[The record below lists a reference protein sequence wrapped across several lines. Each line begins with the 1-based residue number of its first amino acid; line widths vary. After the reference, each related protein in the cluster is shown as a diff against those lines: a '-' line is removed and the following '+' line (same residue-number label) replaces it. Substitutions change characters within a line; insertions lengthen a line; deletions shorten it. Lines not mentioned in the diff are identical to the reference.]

1 MKLKSALLL
10 SALAMTTANAV
21 AQNQNPI
28 INSMYSADPS
38 ARVFGDTLWVY
49 PSHDKDDAL
58 SFSMEDYHTFST
70 TDMKTWTD
78 HGVIFN
84 PTKQTKWA
92 KEAAWAPDCIY
103 RNGKYYLYYPTDK
116 KHIGVAVSD
125 DHSATRSGIRLFQ
138 LILRELCVT
147 AISST
152 LAFLS
157 TMTVRHIFLW
167 GRIPFAASN

>member
-10 SALAMTTANAV
+10 SALAMTTANAA
-21 AQNQNPI
+21 AQNHNPI

-70 TDMKTWTD
+70 TNMKTWTD

-92 KEAAWAPDCIY
+92 KEAAWAPDCIC
-103 RNGKYYLYYPTDK
+103 RNGKYYLVLPHRQEAHRRGSFRPSRRT
-116 KHIGVAVSD
+116 IPRPARA
-125 DHSATRSGIRLFQ
+125 SAYF
-138 LILRELCVT
+138 
-147 AISST
+147 
-152 LAFLS
+152 
-157 TMTVRHIFLW
+157 
-167 GRIPFAASN
+167 N